1 MKRGG
6 QVPPVG
12 PTSNPDMGSCSGG
25 SASPVQRSERRS
37 TRLPMLSRN
46 VTRRELLTIGA
57 ATAAAEIAAALLPGS
72 SGGATSPTP
81 PPSVSPRLNRTED
94 AVHLLQ
100 ENRAL
105 SHQFSRS
112 PGDGAYAPHG
122 PS

>member
-1 MKRGG
+1 MKRG

-57 ATAAAEIAAALLPGS
+57 ATAAAEIAAALLPGC
-72 SGGATSPTP
+72 GGGDTSPIP
-81 PPSVSPRLNRTED
+81 APSVCSNMTDIDHVAIFIEES
-94 AVHLLQ
+94 Q
-100 ENRAL
+100 IGRASCRERGL
-105 SHQFSRS
+105 S
-112 PGDGAYAPHG
+112 
-122 PS
+122 